1 MAYTAALPRRATSHA
16 SATASSSVELPFTG
30 TRIRLAR
37 ITAPHFLALRCGWV
51 KPSYVEP
58 PGSPQ
63 QADHA
68 HAVLDASVH
77 RRVDRLGQRQ
87 AAGEQGVLGP
97 VPAGGAPGRGES
109 TRPIHG
115 GA

>member
-51 KPSYVEP
+51 KPSYAEP
-58 PGSPQ
+58 PGGTQ
-63 QADHA
+63 QTDHA
-68 HAVLDASVH
+68 HAVLDATVH
-77 RRVDRLGQRQ
+77 GCIDGFAQRQ
-87 AAGEQGVLGP
+87 PPREQVVLGP
-97 VPAGGAPGRGES
+97 VAS
-109 TRPIHG
+109 V
-115 GA
+115 

>member
-16 SATASSSVELPFTG
+16 SATASSSVGLPFTG

-51 KPSYVEP
+51 KQSYVQA

-63 QADHA
+63 QAHHA
-68 HAVLDASVH
+68 HAVLDAAVH
-77 RRVDRLGQRQ
+77 CRVDRLGQRH
-87 AAGEQGVLGP
+87 AASEQVVLGP
-97 VPAGGAPGRGES
+97 VAAVAIRAG
-109 TRPIHG
+109 
-115 GA
+115 